1 MQANMAAQI
10 DKVWDLVDWAKYN
23 GRVSFGLDGAQMTS
37 RVDHMGLKIDLRNN
51 TVVRL
56 RGAGLDVHIL
66 SDSVAPVLDGPF
78 HGLSLPKIIL
88 HFAKGSADVLDFIH
102 RDMIIV
108 PLGSKRAA

>member
-1 MQANMAAQI
+1 MQANVAAQI
-10 DKVWDLVDWAKYN
+10 DKIWDLVDWAKYN

-37 RVDHMGLKIDLRNN
+37 RVDHMGLKIDLKNN

-66 SDSVAPVLDGPF
+66 SDSAAPVLDGPF
-78 HGLSLPKIIL
+78 HGLALPKIIL

-102 RDMIIV
+102 RDMIA
-108 PLGSKRAA
+108 PLGPKRAA